1 MPANQRRPNLQALE
15 RMLQVAMTDSS
26 GSDYQRAVGNRLSHS
41 FVLLRRRQHGGGAHR
56 GASALKRN
64 IVRIHDSQT
73 LETEVA
79 HGPSGGADVERIA
92 RVHQDDAQMI
102 EFSRSRQAV
111 SILRQPDADGSVTR
125 TTLLETDSREAN
137 SLHACCRRVLELRRA
152 NVKNLSNLC
161 DYGES
166 GRKRCK
172 LSVIEGLIAGN
183 PGRLAPVQEDGFE
196 SSKDGIMGQ
205 IVTPMNAAR
214 LADPMNSVRPM
225 GKILVVEDDPAVQ
238 KALKRLFESE
248 GYTVEIQA
256 NGKSALESFQ
266 AAPPSVIIL
275 DLRLPKLSGSDLCK
289 EVKAQAP
296 ALPIVVLSATSDV
309 SDKVL
314 LLELGAD
321 DYVTKPFSPREL
333 LARVRAALRHTSRTA
348 PVNLVSFDGISI
360 DFKKMEILRDGKVVV
375 LTAQEFKTLQFLVQ
389 NADRV
394 IGRDELLNEVWGYQN
409 YPSTRT
415 VDNHILKL
423 RQKLE
428 RDPASP
434 VHFRTVHGMGYKFVR

>member
-1 MPANQRRPNLQALE
+1 
-15 RMLQVAMTDSS
+15 
-26 GSDYQRAVGNRLSHS
+26 
-41 FVLLRRRQHGGGAHR
+41 
-56 GASALKRN
+56 
-64 IVRIHDSQT
+64 
-73 LETEVA
+73 
-79 HGPSGGADVERIA
+79 
-92 RVHQDDAQMI
+92 
-102 EFSRSRQAV
+102 
-111 SILRQPDADGSVTR
+111 
-125 TTLLETDSREAN
+125 
-137 SLHACCRRVLELRRA
+137 
-152 NVKNLSNLC
+152 
-161 DYGES
+161 
-166 GRKRCK
+166 
-172 LSVIEGLIAGN
+172 
-183 PGRLAPVQEDGFE
+183 
-196 SSKDGIMGQ
+196 MGQ
-205 IVTPMNAAR
+205 IATPVSLAR
-214 LADPMNSVRPM
+214 LAEPIITTRPA
-225 GKILVVEDDPAVQ
+225 GRILVVEDDPLVQ
-238 KALKRLFESE
+238 KALKRLFETE
-248 GYTVEIQA
+248 GFTVEVQG

-266 AAPPSVIIL
+266 AAPPAAIIL

-296 ALPIVVLSATSDV
+296 TLPIVVLSATTDV

-348 PVNLVSFDGISI
+348 NVSLVSFDGVTV
-360 DFKKMEILRDGKVVV
+360 DFKKMEVVREGKIVV
-375 LTAQEFKTLQFLVQ
+375 LTAQEFKTLQFMVQ

-394 IGRDELLNEVWGYQN
+394 ISRDELLNEVWGYQN